1 MKIEG
6 IKGCYEKT
14 GGLFYFARMCSK
26 IRLHAGGKLPKEYHD
41 LLGNG
46 FDGRTCRY
54 LSVRYEDVKKLVLA
68 GKSDGDVLE
77 WCQANGRRLTDEQVL
92 IYNSFMSKR
101 GWRDDETDGFIPEMI
116 REYGFK
122 DDGSVITD
130 FDLIEMDEGRW
141 YPDMW
146 RDGNEESDRTVTRS
160 RRAAAARRLQRSR
173 SRHVDGNLRRGRT
186 AIRAS
191 LKAPRQRRRPDS
203 RTQRVAISGAQSPR
217 SAPPTTGD
225 G

>member
-14 GGLFYFARMCSK
+14 NGLFYFARMCSK
-26 IRLHAGGKLPKEYHD
+26 IRLRAADRLPQDYFSM
-41 LLGNG
+41 LGAG

-54 LSVRYEDVKKLVLA
+54 LSVRYEDVKAQVLA
-68 GKSDGDVLE
+68 GKTDGEVLD
-77 WCQANGRRLTDEQVL
+77 WCLANGRKLTAEEVL

-101 GWRDDETDGFIPEMI
+101 GWRDDETDEYIPSAI
-116 REYGFK
+116 KEYGVP

-146 RDGNEESDRTVTRS
+146 RD
-160 RRAAAARRLQRSR
+160 AW
-173 SRHVDGNLRRGRT
+173 
-186 AIRAS
+186 
-191 LKAPRQRRRPDS
+191 K
-203 RTQRVAISGAQSPR
+203 
-217 SAPPTTGD
+217 
-225 G
+225 